1 MGQPAHHRFAFDEY
15 LELEAQAALKHE
27 FLDGQVWAMAGG
39 SPEHAALAA
48 NVTALLVAQLR
59 GKPCRVFSSDLRVRV
74 QATGLA
80 TYPDVTVICGRFERD
95 PEDRR
100 GHTALNPKVVIEVLS
115 PSTEEYDR
123 GEKLLHYRE
132 LPSVEE
138 VVLIAQD
145 RRAIDVFRRSGEGFE
160 QLVVT
165 TGIVQ
170 LTSIECELA
179 LDEVYRNP
187 LSS

>member
-1 MGQPAHHRFAFDEY
+1 MGEPAHHRFAFDEY
-15 LELEAQAALKHE
+15 IELEALAVLKHE
-27 FLDGQVWAMAGG
+27 FLNGQVWAMAGG

-80 TYPDVTVICGRFERD
+80 TYPDVTVICGQFQSD

-123 GEKLLHYRE
+123 GEKLSHYRE
-132 LPSVEE
+132 LPSIEE
-138 VVLIAQD
+138 IVLIAQD
-145 RRAIDVFRRSGEGFE
+145 RRAIEVFRRAAEGFE
-160 QLVVT
+160 QLVVSS
-165 TGIVQ
+165 GSLQ
-170 LTSIECELA
+170 LTSIACELA
-179 LDEVYRNP
+179 LDDVYRNP
-187 LSS
+187 FGS